1 MVLAGFVKIKFISS
15 QKRSKLT
22 ERVFFP
28 YSDPVKN
35 VVKKCKKSLQIIL
48 ILGIFG
54 SFLSS
59 CSSMDMRSDT
69 AEGSFKI
76 AEQFEKDDRY
86 EEAIRRY
93 KEVKN
98 KFPYSQYAVKAE
110 LKVADVQFL
119 SEEYGE
125 AQISY
130 QTFKDLHPKH
140 EQIDY
145 VIFRIGLSL
154 YNQLPS
160 TIDRDLTLAQE
171 VVTTMEELIRRFPQ
185 SQYFKEATE
194 HRLKTLKM
202 MAEKEKYIADFYFKR
217 SQWLAALGRY
227 EDLYKKFPDSGFEPY
242 ALLRASQS
250 ADKLED
256 TSKSRAYLNLLK
268 SKFPQSSEALRG
280 EPTNFEEGN

>member
-1 MVLAGFVKIKFISS
+1 M
-15 QKRSKLT
+15 
-22 ERVFFP
+22 
-28 YSDPVKN
+28 
-35 VVKKCKKSLQIIL
+35 KKSFALKKIIQIFLLNSL
-48 ILGIFG
+48 IVYSG
-54 SFLSS
+54 
-59 CSSMDMRSDT
+59 CSSLDKKSDT
-69 AEGSFKI
+69 PEGAFKI
-76 AEQFEKDDRY
+76 AEEFEKDDRY

-119 SEEYGE
+119 SEEYVD

-130 QTFKDLHPKH
+130 QSFKELHPKH

-145 VIFRIGLSL
+145 VVFRSGLSI

-160 TIDRDLTLAQE
+160 TIDRDLTLAKE
-171 VVTTMEELIRRFPQ
+171 VVETMDELLAKYPQ
-185 SQYFKEATE
+185 SKHVKEATE
-194 HRLKTLKM
+194 YRAKTLKM

-217 SQWLAALGRY
+217 SDWLAALGRY
-227 EDLYKKFPDSGFEPY
+227 EDLYKKFPNSGFEPY

-250 ADKLED
+250 AEKISE
-256 TSKSRAYLNLLK
+256 SQKANAYLTLLK

-280 EPTNFEEGN
+280 EPTDFEEGK